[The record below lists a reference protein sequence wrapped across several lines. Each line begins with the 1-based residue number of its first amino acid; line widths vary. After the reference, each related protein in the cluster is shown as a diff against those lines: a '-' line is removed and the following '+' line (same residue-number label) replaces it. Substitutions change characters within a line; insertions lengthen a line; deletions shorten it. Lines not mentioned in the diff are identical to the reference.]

1 MARPQAAPYR
11 EDAITMPVSDPLYE
25 VRAADP
31 ELGAIIDRDMVRQ
44 RNTLVMIASENYVS
58 PAVMQAMGSA
68 LTNKYAEGTPGHRW
82 YNGCRIVDEVEQL
95 AIDRAKALFGADHA
109 NVQPH
114 AGSQA
119 NAAAYMALLELG
131 DLVLA
136 MDLNHGGHLTHGSA
150 LSFSGQN
157 YRFRHYGVAPGSC
170 AIDYDTL
177 EQQARSLRP
186 RAIVAGASAYPRL
199 IDFERLRAICDETG
213 AFLIVDMAH
222 IAGLVAGGA
231 HPSPVP
237 YADIVTSTT
246 HKTLRGPRGGLIL
259 CKREHAKKV
268 DRAVFPG
275 VQGGPLLHTIG
286 AKAVCFAE
294 AAQPAFRAYS
304 QQIVGN
310 ARTLADE
317 LLRQG
322 LTLVSGGTDNH
333 LLLVDLSAEGLN
345 GRQVADRLEEAGI
358 CCNKNVIPFDS
369 SPPATPSGIR
379 LGTPA
384 ITTRGLGEAEMRHV
398 GQMIADVIHHIGD
411 DNTVMQVR
419 RETLALCEAFP
430 LAF

>member
-1 MARPQAAPYR
+1 
-11 EDAITMPVSDPLYE
+11 MPISDPLCE

-31 ELGAIIDRDMVRQ
+31 ELSALIDRDMARQ

-68 LTNKYAEGTPGHRW
+68 LTNKYAEGTPRHRW

-95 AIDRAKALFGADHA
+95 AIDRARALFGAEHA

-136 MDLNHGGHLTHGSA
+136 MDLNHGGHLTHGSP
-150 LSFSGQN
+150 LSFSGQD
-157 YRFRHYGVAPGSC
+157 YRFAHYGVAADTC
-170 AIDYDTL
+170 TIDYDAL
-177 EQQARSLRP
+177 EEQALSLRP
-186 RAIVAGASAYPRL
+186 RAIVAGASSYPRL
-199 IDFERLRAICDETG
+199 IDFARLRAICDRV
-213 AFLIVDMAH
+213 AAYLVVDMAH

-237 YADIVTSTT
+237 YADVVTSTT

-259 CKREHAKKV
+259 CKREYARKV

-275 VQGGPLLHTIG
+275 IQGGPLLHTIG
-286 AKAVCFAE
+286 AKAVCFLE
-294 AAQPAFRAYS
+294 AAQPAFCAYS
-304 QQIVGN
+304 QQVVAN
-310 ARTLADE
+310 AQALAAG

-322 LTLVSGGTDNH
+322 LRLVSGGTDNH
-333 LLLVDLSAEGLN
+333 LLLVDVSAQGLN
-345 GRQVADRLEEAGI
+345 GRDVADRLEQAGI
-358 CCNKNVIPFDS
+358 CCNKNVIPFDANS
-369 SPPATPSGIR
+369 PATPSGIR

-384 ITTRGLGEAEMRHV
+384 VTTRGLGEHEMGDLAR
-398 GQMIADVIHHIGD
+398 MIAQVIRNMD
-411 DNTVMQVR
+411 DEATVARVR
-419 RETLALCEAFP
+419 QQTLALCEAFP